1 MSSPIENEQVMAV
14 VSEIKEKKPK
24 KPTLSAKYQKFMI
37 FGYAFVKQL
46 QAANL
51 LVEETSVES
60 ALSQLQMFASVED
73 QTQFYGDF
81 LEESSATGK
90 LMRKYIQNKNKPPKA
105 EKKPRAPRKKAVK
118 VEGEGESEG
127 ESEGKEGES
136 GEKPAPKARKP
147 RAKKSV
153 TVVNDTENNI
163 IGQLVAAAQNDD
175 PIVAP
180 VVAAEKEKKPRKKTE
195 PKAKVAVVVPP
206 TVVALSDAVAD
217 AVADTNVEVEVKETA
232 KPKEKKP
239 RKKAESKAAVA
250 PVVSTEE
257 DKTDK
262 NEKKPRKKAEPKAKV
277 AEAPIVPQELVVTNE
292 LVEEKEEQEEEEDD
306 DEIHTREFVLD
317 GVTYLIDGDNNVYS
331 VDESHD
337 QVGVYNPVS
346 KTIESL

>member
-1 MSSPIENEQVMAV
+1 MSSSPIENEQVMAV

-51 LVEETSVES
+51 LVEESSVES
-60 ALSQLQMFASVED
+60 ALLQLQMFASVED

-118 VEGEGESEG
+118 VEVD
-127 ESEGKEGES
+127 GES
-136 GEKPAPKARKP
+136 GEKPPPKARKP

-163 IGQLVAAAQNDD
+163 IGQLVAAAQNDE
-175 PIVAP
+175 PIIATAP
-180 VVAAEKEKKPRKKTE
+180 VAAAEK
-195 PKAKVAVVVPP
+195 
-206 TVVALSDAVAD
+206 
-217 AVADTNVEVEVKETA
+217 
-232 KPKEKKP
+232 
-239 RKKAESKAAVA
+239 
-250 PVVSTEE
+250 
-257 DKTDK
+257 
-262 NEKKPRKKAEPKAKV
+262 EKKPRKKAEPKAKV
-277 AEAPIVPQELVVTNE
+277 AVVVPDAVAPAEVAPVAVAVPDAEVEVKETVKPKKPRKKAEPKAAALVESSEEDKTDKKEKKPRKKAEPKAKVAAAPVVPQELVVTNE
-292 LVEEKEEQEEEEDD
+292 LVEEKEEQEEEEEDD
-306 DEIHTREFVLD
+306 DDQIHTREFVLD

-346 KTIESL
+346 KKIESL